1 MNKII
6 TFLKEAK
13 SELYKVNWP
22 NQKQIIE
29 YTIAVLIISLVV
41 SIFLGSLDML
51 FSRIVETYF
60 LNI

>member
-1 MNKII
+1 M

-22 NQKQIIE
+22 TQKQIIE

-41 SIFLGSLDML
+41 ALFLGSLDML
-51 FSRIVETYF
+51 FSRLVETYF

>member
-1 MNKII
+1 MTKVI

-22 NQKQIIE
+22 TQKQIIE

-41 SIFLGSLDML
+41 ALFLGSLDML
-51 FSRIVETYF
+51 FSRLVETYF